1 MNFDRIRALLLEQA
15 VQGKLVP
22 QLEDEPAVEQIGEAP
37 NVVPFLIPKAW
48 KWVRLNNLTTIV
60 RGGSPRPIQA
70 FLTDREDGLNWV
82 KIGDAERGSMHI
94 NQCAEKIIPA
104 GLKKTRFIR
113 KGSLLLT
120 NSMSFGYPYILDVD
134 GCIHD
139 GWLAFSDFEEFSTKE
154 YLYYVLLSPYCRG
167 AFVEKAAGAV
177 VKNLNI
183 DKVKQVYVP
192 IPPLAEQHQIVGKL
206 EEYFAEIDRA
216 EKAFR
221 ELQTLAGVLKKKIL
235 QEAVMGKLVPQLD
248 GEPAVEQIGDAPEDV
263 PFAIPEKW
271 KWVRLSAVGEIV
283 GGGTPKT
290 GVSEYW
296 DGDISWITPAD
307 LGKNSDQTI
316 YSGAKL
322 ITQKGLDKSSAKL
335 MPKGSIVYS
344 SRAPIGHIAVAGKE
358 LCTNQ
363 GCKSFV
369 PDTKFISTEWAYYIL
384 IARTR
389 DIQSRASGT
398 TFKEISGKGMGET
411 WLSLPPLPEQRRI
424 VAKVE
429 ELMAQVDR
437 LAT

>member
-1 MNFDRIRALLLEQA
+1 MNFDRMRSLLLEQA
-15 VQGKLVP
+15 VRGMLVS
-22 QLEDEPAVEQIGEAP
+22 QRDDEPAVKQIGKVP
-37 NVVPFLIPKAW
+37 DDVPFLIPEKW
-48 KWVRLNNLTTIV
+48 KWIAAQDAYELLSGRDLQKGEILNVEPEAPSIPYITGASQIIDSRVLITRWTQNC
-60 RGGSPRPIQA
+60 S
-70 FLTDREDGLNWV
+70 V
-82 KIGDAERGSMHI
+82 KSVKGD
-94 NQCAEKIIPA
+94 
-104 GLKKTRFIR
+104 
-113 KGSLLLT
+113 LLLT
-120 NSMSFGYPYILDVD
+120 CKGTVGKTAFNTVGDMHIARQIMALRAKPEIVEGKFLRLFIDSIAETLAKNAKSMIPGIDRK
-134 GCIHD
+134 
-139 GWLAFSDFEEFSTKE
+139 T
-154 YLYYVLLSPYCRG
+154 LLKTS
-167 AFVEKAAGAV
+167 
-177 VKNLNI
+177 I
-183 DKVKQVYVP
+183 P
-192 IPPLAEQHQIVGKL
+192 IPPLKEQRRIVAKL
-206 EEYFAEIDRA
+206 EESFAEIDRA
-216 EKAFR
+216 EKAYR
-221 ELQTLAGVLKKKIL
+221 ELQTLASVLRGKIL
-235 QEAVMGKLVPQLD
+235 QEAVMGKLVPQLE
-248 GEPAVEQIGDAPEDV
+248 GEPAVEQIGEAPEDV
-263 PFAIPEKW
+263 LFAIPEKW

-344 SRAPIGHIAVAGKE
+344 SRAPIGNIAVAGKE

-384 IARTR
+384 IARTG

-411 WLSLPPLPEQRRI
+411 WISLPPLPEQRRI

>member
-1 MNFDRIRALLLEQA
+1 MNFDRMRSLLLEQA
-15 VQGKLVP
+15 VRGLLVS
-22 QLEDEPAVEQIGEAP
+22 QRDDEPAVKQIGKVP
-37 NVVPFLIPKAW
+37 DDVPFLIPEKW
-48 KWVRLNNLTTIV
+48 KWIAAQDAYELLSGRDLQKGEILNVEPEAPSIPYITGASQIIDSRVLITRWTQNC
-60 RGGSPRPIQA
+60 S
-70 FLTDREDGLNWV
+70 V
-82 KIGDAERGSMHI
+82 KSVKGD
-94 NQCAEKIIPA
+94 
-104 GLKKTRFIR
+104 
-113 KGSLLLT
+113 LLLT
-120 NSMSFGYPYILDVD
+120 CKGTVGKTAFNTVGDMHIARQIMALRAKPEIVEGKFLRLFIDSIAETLAKNAKSMIPGIDRKTLLKNSI
-134 GCIHD
+134 
-139 GWLAFSDFEEFSTKE
+139 
-154 YLYYVLLSPYCRG
+154 
-167 AFVEKAAGAV
+167 
-177 VKNLNI
+177 
-183 DKVKQVYVP
+183 P
-192 IPPLAEQHQIVGKL
+192 IPPLKEQRRIVAKL
-206 EEYFAEIDRA
+206 EESFAEIDRA
-216 EKAFR
+216 EKAYR
-221 ELQTLAGVLKKKIL
+221 ELQTLASVLRGKIL

-248 GEPAVEQIGDAPEDV
+248 GEPAVEQIGEAPEDV
-263 PFAIPEKW
+263 LFAIPEKW

-384 IARTR
+384 IARTG

-411 WLSLPPLPEQRRI
+411 WISLPPLPEQRRI

>member
-1 MNFDRIRALLLEQA
+1 MNFDRMRSLLLEQA
-15 VQGKLVP
+15 VRGMLVS
-22 QLEDEPAVEQIGEAP
+22 QRDDEPAVKQIGKVP
-37 NVVPFLIPKAW
+37 DDVPFLIPEKW
-48 KWVRLNNLTTIV
+48 KWIAAQDAYELLSGRDLQKGEILNVEPEAPSIPYITGASQIIDSRVLITRWTQNC
-60 RGGSPRPIQA
+60 S
-70 FLTDREDGLNWV
+70 V
-82 KIGDAERGSMHI
+82 KSVKGD
-94 NQCAEKIIPA
+94 
-104 GLKKTRFIR
+104 
-113 KGSLLLT
+113 LLLT
-120 NSMSFGYPYILDVD
+120 CKGTV
-134 GCIHD
+134 GKT
-139 GWLAFSDFEEFSTKE
+139 AFNTVGDMHIARQIMALRAKPEI
-154 YLYYVLLSPYCRG
+154 
-167 AFVEKAAGAV
+167 VEG
-177 VKNLNI
+177 NI
-183 DKVKQVYVP
+183 DSIAETLAKNAKSMIPGIDRKTLLKNSIP
-192 IPPLAEQHQIVGKL
+192 IPPLKEQRRIVAKL
-206 EEYFAEIDRA
+206 EESFAEIDRA
-216 EKAFR
+216 EKAYR
-221 ELQTLAGVLKKKIL
+221 ELQTLASVLRGKIL

-248 GEPAVEQIGDAPEDV
+248 GEPAVEQIGEAPEDV
-263 PFAIPEKW
+263 LFAIPEKW

-384 IARTR
+384 IARTG

-411 WLSLPPLPEQRRI
+411 WISLPPLPEQRRI

>member
-1 MNFDRIRALLLEQA
+1 MNFDRMRALLLEQA

-37 NVVPFLIPKAW
+37 NVVPLLIPKTW

-94 NQCAEKIIPA
+94 SQCAEKIIPA

-216 EKAFR
+216 EKAFGSCR
-221 ELQTLAGVLKKKIL
+221 HS
-235 QEAVMGKLVPQLD
+235 
-248 GEPAVEQIGDAPEDV
+248 PA
-263 PFAIPEKW
+263 
-271 KWVRLSAVGEIV
+271 
-283 GGGTPKT
+283 
-290 GVSEYW
+290 Y
-296 DGDISWITPAD
+296 
-307 LGKNSDQTI
+307 
-316 YSGAKL
+316 
-322 ITQKGLDKSSAKL
+322 
-335 MPKGSIVYS
+335 
-344 SRAPIGHIAVAGKE
+344 
-358 LCTNQ
+358 
-363 GCKSFV
+363 
-369 PDTKFISTEWAYYIL
+369 
-384 IARTR
+384 
-389 DIQSRASGT
+389 
-398 TFKEISGKGMGET
+398 
-411 WLSLPPLPEQRRI
+411 
-424 VAKVE
+424 
-429 ELMAQVDR
+429 
-437 LAT
+437 